1 MNVQEAVQ
9 NFTHTVHDDMLTAE
23 KSIEYFIYAVLIAV
37 VCCILTYVLKIV
49 SCIRWCCCPKQSS
62 GYNNL

>member
-1 MNVQEAVQ
+1 MDVQEAVQ
-9 NFTHTVHDDMLTAE
+9 NFTNTVHDDMLTAE

-37 VCCILTYVLKIV
+37 VCCILTYVLKII
-49 SCIRWCCCPKQSS
+49 SCIRWCCCPKRN